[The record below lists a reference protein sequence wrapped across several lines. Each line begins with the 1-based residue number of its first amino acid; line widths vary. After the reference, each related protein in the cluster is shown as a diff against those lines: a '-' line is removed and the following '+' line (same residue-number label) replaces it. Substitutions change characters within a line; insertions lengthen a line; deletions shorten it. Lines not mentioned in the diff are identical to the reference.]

1 MNIEELK
8 ELIKTS
14 FELKPGPLYLIG
26 LNDSKYAEL
35 FSIHAQY
42 LCEYLQKEG
51 IKSIIVPASDID
63 KIYRLEKSDDK

>member
-1 MNIEELK
+1 MNIK
-8 ELIKTS
+8 ELEKLVETS
-14 FELKPGPLYLIG
+14 FELKPGPLYIIG

-63 KIYRLEKSDDK
+63 KIYKLEKSYDK

>member
-26 LNDSKYAEL
+26 LNDNKPLEIFSKNVKCL
-35 FSIHAQY
+35 Q
-42 LCEYLQKEG
+42 EYFKKEG
-51 IKSIIVPASDID
+51 IRAIFIPASDID
-63 KIYRLEKSDDK
+63 KIYKLEKSDDK